1 MSLTPLLPF
10 FKWCD
15 QTWWGEW
22 VRDSTWVFPA
32 IETFHILALTIFYGT
47 LMIINLRL
55 LGLGLRRQPVRE
67 LTATLAP
74 YMWVSMT
81 VVLTSGVML
90 FVSEALKSF
99 GNDGFRVKMVLLFL
113 ALVFQFTV
121 FRRVIASDEAQVPPL
136 SAKLVALVSM
146 TLWLGVGAAGR
157 AIAFV

>member
-1 MSLTPLLPF
+1 MSLTSLLPF

-15 QTWWGEW
+15 QTWLGEW
-22 VRDSTWVFPA
+22 IRGSTWVFPF

-74 YMWVSMT
+74 YMWVSLT
-81 VVLTSGVML
+81 VILTSGSML
-90 FVSEALKSF
+90 FVSEAMKSF
-99 GNDGFRVKMVLLFL
+99 ANDGFRVKMVLLFF

-121 FRRVIASDEAQVPPL
+121 FRKVIASDEAQVPPL
-136 SAKLVALVSM
+136 WAKLVALASI